1 MKVGLTGGV
10 ATGKTLVSKELKKLG
25 AHVIDADVISREITG
40 PGAPAYMEIVN
51 EFGEG
56 ILREDK
62 TIDRKALGRIVFSD
76 PEKLSVLNR
85 ITHPRIIERI
95 NSEIAALE
103 ERHGDDPL
111 IIVDAALLIEAG
123 LQKDMEKVIVVYA
136 DEEKQIERIMKR
148 DGLSEREAGQRIK
161 AQMPIA
167 LKLKHADFEV
177 NNNGGIEETLRYVKE
192 LYGKIKSG

>member
-40 PGAPAYMEIVN
+40 PGAPAYMEIIN

-167 LKLKHADFEV
+167 LKVKYADFEV